1 MSFVDELKYDA
12 NGLVTVVIQDA
23 ETNEVL
29 TLAYMN
35 REAVQRTLETG
46 KTWFY
51 RRSHQK
57 LMMKGETSGN
67 VQIVKEILVDCD
79 KDALVVKIE
88 QIGRAACHEGYVS
101 CFFRKVNADGSV
113 EIVGERVFDPAEVYG
128 EKRH

>member
-1 MSFVDELKYDA
+1 MMSFVDELKYDA

-23 ETNEVL
+23 GTNEVL

-35 REAVQRTLETG
+35 REAVQRTFETG
-46 KTWFY
+46 KTWFW

-79 KDALVVKIE
+79 QDALVVKVE
-88 QIGRAACHEGYVS
+88 QTGKAACHEGYVS
-101 CFFRKVNADGSV
+101 CFFRKVSADGSV
-113 EIVGERVFDPAEVYG
+113 EVVGERVFNPADVYG
-128 EKRH
+128 QTG